1 MALNNIP
8 ISEDQCIGDSL
19 DTINDSF
26 VELDSRTLTN
36 TGNIASLSSTLN
48 TAQTNISSLSSTLN
62 TAQTNI
68 SSLSSNCVRKIV
80 AGANVT
86 ISPTNGIGIVTIN
99 STGGGGGSFA
109 GTTTAS
115 TLTADTL
122 MLRVEVGSYYK
133 YIQLFDIN
141 GVYNEPITPLTN
153 PPAITSTLT
162 ASGTANI
169 PFSYQITAT
178 NSPSGYNASGL
189 PSGLTVNTG
198 SGAITGTPAV
208 SGVSTVSLS
217 ARNQYGTGTASLT
230 LTVTT
235 SAVVISTPLFSI
247 SGPFGENIP
256 QQINITSSNPDTLY
270 IYDNWNGSTLTYTST
285 IVSVNGTPRASIS
298 HTTDRIGDQF
308 GYSTSGV
315 VAQAYGTLTG
325 GNVNITI

>member
-36 TGNIASLSSTLN
+36 AGNIA
-48 TAQTNISSLSSTLN
+48 SLSSTLN

-99 STGGGGGSFA
+99 STGGGGGSFS

-141 GVYNEPITPLTN
+141 GVYNEPITPL
-153 PPAITSTLT
+153 IKYL
-162 ASGTANI
+162 
-169 PFSYQITAT
+169 
-178 NSPSGYNASGL
+178 
-189 PSGLTVNTG
+189 
-198 SGAITGTPAV
+198 
-208 SGVSTVSLS
+208 
-217 ARNQYGTGTASLT
+217 
-230 LTVTT
+230 
-235 SAVVISTPLFSI
+235 
-247 SGPFGENIP
+247 
-256 QQINITSSNPDTLY
+256 
-270 IYDNWNGSTLTYTST
+270 
-285 IVSVNGTPRASIS
+285 
-298 HTTDRIGDQF
+298 
-308 GYSTSGV
+308 
-315 VAQAYGTLTG
+315 
-325 GNVNITI
+325 